1 MAAKPERIFDK
12 ACLIQ
17 LTTSVWSASKS
28 VDPVLFEHAGQ
39 NSDWIK
45 GRKFLINPELL
56 GQIKTAAHQA
66 RNKVR
71 RYALPF
77 PIQSVQLVP
86 KEYVSTIEEILQY
99 QQARFWEKVDEFEG
113 MYAQAREEAKEV
125 LGNLF
130 NETDYP
136 VDIRRKFKF
145 GWQFLALQVPSQAS
159 ILSPEIYEREKEKF
173 ENLMHETQ
181 DLCMQALRS
190 EFAGLLQEL
199 TEKLGSNGDRPKKI
213 VANSMFNKLNEFF
226 SEFQTKNIFEDEEL
240 TQLAEQAKQVINN
253 VSPSSLKYNVQARD
267 QIKSEMQQLQE
278 AVEQSIIDLPRRQ
291 IRLDEDVAA

>member
-1 MAAKPERIFDK
+1 MSTQPENIFEK

-71 RYALPF
+71 KYALPF
-77 PIQSVQLVP
+77 PIHSVQLVP
-86 KEYVSTIEEILQY
+86 KEYVSTIEDILVHQEE
-99 QQARFWEKVDEFEG
+99 RFWDRVSEFEG

-145 GWQFLALQVPSQAS
+145 GWQFLALQVPTQAS
-159 ILSPEIYEREKEKF
+159 ILSPEIYEKERIKF
-173 ENLMHETQ
+173 ENLMQETQ

-190 EFAGLLQEL
+190 EFAGLLHEL

-213 VANSMFNKLNEFF
+213 VSNSMFNKLNEFF
-226 SEFQTKNIFEDEEL
+226 CELQTKNIFEDEEL
-240 TQLAEQAKQVINN
+240 TQLAEQAKQAITH
-253 VSPSSLKYNVQARD
+253 VSPASLKYNEQARQ
-267 QIKSEMQQLQE
+267 QIKNEMQQLQE
-278 AVEQSIIDLPRRQ
+278 AVNQSIIDLPRRQ
-291 IRLDEDVAA
+291 IRFDQEVVA